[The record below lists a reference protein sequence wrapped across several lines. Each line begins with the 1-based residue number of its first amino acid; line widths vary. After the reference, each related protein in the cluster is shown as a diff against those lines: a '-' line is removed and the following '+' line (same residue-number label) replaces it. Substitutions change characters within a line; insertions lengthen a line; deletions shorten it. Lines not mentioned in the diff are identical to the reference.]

1 MRRGGARIARVAV
14 TTWPTWAPGGLA
26 SCSRGSRLHRAWR
39 LPVAARRLSLRI
51 PEVEALHVKLQTPVR
66 RGADARHEKL
76 IGADRFLADVAVFA
90 VRGCRPR
97 TAGCDRVAA
106 RRSPASGGPLSECLR
121 SPWRVSGVGATRK
134 GQIHPSL
141 DARSVNPLGGGA
153 GPLSVH
159 PRLRAA

>member
-26 SCSRGSRLHRAWR
+26 SCSRGFRLHRAWR

-66 RGADARHEKL
+66 RGADALHEKL

-90 VRGCRPR
+90 VRGAAPEPR
-97 TAGCDRVAA
+97 DVIVWQLAGVQLLADHCPNAFGVHGE
-106 RRSPASGGPLSECLR
+106 S
-121 SPWRVSGVGATRK
+121 RVSVLRGKARFTRVLTPGASTR
-134 GQIHPSL
+134 
-141 DARSVNPLGGGA
+141 
-153 GPLSVH
+153 
-159 PRLRAA
+159 